1 MKPLILAVFINY
13 ARGSSIASCYFL
25 RCFAGCSGAL
35 ARELAKEYPSS
46 TVTVL
51 DLPAVVQTA
60 QQHFAQQDDTIG
72 FQEGV

>member
-1 MKPLILAVFINY
+1 MKY
-13 ARGSSIASCYFL
+13 ARSSRFVSHVIL

-60 QQHFAQQDDTIG
+60 QRHFAQQDDTIC
-72 FQEGV
+72 FQEGA